1 MNLMEAVKAR
11 RSIRRYHATSINDD
25 QLECLLSAAQWAPS
39 AHNRQPWRFTP
50 LRSLSAKE
58 ALADAMGGKLRADR
72 RKDGDDERIISA
84 DVQRSRARIV
94 EAPLVIVVSMSLS
107 DMDQYKDELRSNAEK
122 VMAIQSTAM
131 AVQNILLAATS
142 IGLGACWMCAPL
154 FCPDIVRSTL
164 GLPAD
169 WEAQALVTVGAP
181 ANEGKPALRKPIAL
195 MTHTAD

>member
-107 DMDQYKDELRSNAEK
+107 DMDQYKDELRSSAGK
-122 VMAIQSTAM
+122 VMAIKVLRWPFKTFYWRRFYRAWRM
-131 AVQNILLAATS
+131 DVRPLLPRHRGAHWDCQR
-142 IGLGACWMCAPL
+142 IGK
-154 FCPDIVRSTL
+154 R
-164 GLPAD
+164 
-169 WEAQALVTVGAP
+169 
-181 ANEGKPALRKPIAL
+181 RR
-195 MTHTAD
+195 